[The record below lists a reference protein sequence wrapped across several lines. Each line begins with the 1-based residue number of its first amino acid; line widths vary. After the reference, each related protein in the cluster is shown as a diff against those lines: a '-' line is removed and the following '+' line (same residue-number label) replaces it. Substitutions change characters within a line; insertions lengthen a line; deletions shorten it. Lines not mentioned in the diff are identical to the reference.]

1 MMITLRLRS
10 ITLFYLGFLFLIYSC
25 KENDASKISSNSFQF
40 EQASIDTVF
49 IDSGDELIQAAVKFE
64 LVSLLEDHKYLYHW
78 DQNNAILEVIDLDEL
93 ALVNRIPFEKEGP
106 NGTGVNPFSHFQ
118 MLNESEFVL
127 SNPFQVLFFNME
139 GEKLKDID
147 LYEEKLRK
155 AFSEVGAPRI
165 LHFDEATSDTYGFQV
180 GFKKFNPT
188 LNHFNLESY
197 QGSVN
202 PLAKFNALDNY
213 RLLYESK
220 SGMDMK
226 VHLPTLHFN
235 ALKDKILISSD
246 AIDGLYVYNLKETYL
261 EFYNL
266 GSQVATQT
274 LKSGPTSSINDFE
287 EWQNLILEMEK
298 EFNYGKFLFDEQNDR
313 YLRLLYRKVSADNF
327 KIFVSEYSLGFD
339 LLREYEVAQTLKKP
353 KNEFVKDGS
362 IWLYQNF
369 DDELA
374 FIKLTLN

>member
-10 ITLFYLGFLFLIYSC
+10 IALLYLGVLFLIYSC
-25 KENDASKISSNSFQF
+25 KENDASKISGNSLQF
-40 EQASIDTVF
+40 DQASIDTVF
-49 IDSGDELIQAAVKFE
+49 IDSGNELIQAAVKFE

-78 DQNNAILEVIDLDEL
+78 DQNNTILEVIDLENL
-93 ALVNRIPFEKEGP
+93 TLESRIIFETDGP
-106 NGTGVNPFSHFQ
+106 NGTGTNSFSHFQ
-118 MLNESEFVL
+118 MLSKSQFVL
-127 SNPFQVLFFNME
+127 LNPFQVLLFNIK
-139 GEKLKDID
+139 GEKLEEID

-165 LHFDEATSDTYGFQV
+165 LYFDEATSDTYGFQV

-188 LNHFNLESY
+188 LNHFNLENY

-202 PLAKFNALDNY
+202 PLPKFNALDNY

-220 SGMDMK
+220 NGMDMK

-235 ALKDKILISSD
+235 ALKDKILISAD
-246 AIDGLYVYNLKETYL
+246 AIDGLYVYNLNETNL

-274 LKSGPTSSINDFE
+274 LKSEPIASINDFE

-313 YLRLLYRKVSADNF
+313 YLRLLYRKVSTDNF
-327 KIFVSEYSLGFD
+327 KIFVSEYSLAFD
-339 LLREYEVAQTLKKP
+339 LLKEYEVVQTLKKP